1 MQTRSPF
8 SRNQTSRITMLAVM
22 ASLALIA
29 SACGASAANPPVA
42 NPPASA
48 PTAGTV
54 ADTPVPALVSSPTS
68 PAAAADACTLL
79 TNDEVG
85 GVLGLTV
92 DSATSS
98 GLGGVCTY
106 IASNLSFDLTVSN
119 TGGIQFM
126 QQTLTNL
133 GDLALLVP
141 GLGDQ
146 AFFNT
151 NTATLF
157 VLKGDA
163 VYLFNISDSNYQM
176 TQEAKQPLQKGL
188 AEKLVNKLP

>member
-1 MQTRSPF
+1 MGS
-8 SRNQTSRITMLAVM
+8 
-22 ASLALIA
+22 
-29 SACGASAANPPVA
+29 
-42 NPPASA
+42 
-48 PTAGTV
+48 
-54 ADTPVPALVSSPTS
+54 
-68 PAAAADACTLL
+68 
-79 TNDEVG
+79 
-85 GVLGLTV
+85 VLGLTV

-106 IASNLSFDLTVSN
+106 LASNLSFDLTVTN

-126 QQTLTNL
+126 QQTQAKL

-151 NTATLF
+151 NSATLF

-163 VYLFNISDSNYQM
+163 VYLFNISDTNYQL

-188 AEKLVNKLP
+188 AGLLVSKLP